1 MRERLGIY
9 VIYDEQDIIG
19 RSDLYL
25 AAELRTVVSRLIVCV
40 NGSGNVDTQDLKRYT
55 DEIIIRNNVGFDAGA
70 VKEVICDYLEED
82 GLQNYEEL
90 VISNNSFFGPFIPM
104 REIFEDMDRK
114 NCDYWGLSG
123 YMGDESLF
131 WRGIGSYFWV
141 FRRPV
146 IKEHFLENFMR
157 KYVDENNN
165 DFLEVCGIYEC
176 KMNYELMK
184 KFRADMYMD
193 AGTLNIFEAGDLA
206 LIKYSFP
213 ILKRKFFTEKRTG
226 PSRIRNVLRFI
237 ADTMYAPEYVEEK
250 LRRLYGITVS
260 HDGGVWE
267 EPEIEEKE
275 YEIPKTDI
283 TYEQI
288 DEFLND
294 NPSVYIYGA
303 GHFATF
309 IWALFGETHESI
321 KGVVTTCK
329 TERDSFH
336 GYAMY
341 SLDELEMSDAILVA
355 LNEANSAEV
364 KEKLRGRNC
373 LFLHK

>member
-213 ILKRKFFTEKRTG
+213 IIKRKFFIEKRTS
-226 PSRIRNVLRFI
+226 PSRIRNVLRFV